1 MADSYSVI
9 QTTPAAPGE
18 TTLLSA
24 TIDIS
29 SSGDNTIIPG
39 VTLQV
44 IRVFRIF
51 AISPSSVVVTPKD
64 GVGGTEFTGPLT
76 LGSFVLDFD
85 GESWFT
91 CSAGNAFVLNLGT
104 AVQVSGRVFYTQG

>member
-1 MADSYSVI
+1 MSDAYQVV
-9 QTTPAAPGE
+9 QTTPAAPSA

-24 TIDIS
+24 TIDINT
-29 SSGDNTIIPG
+29 SGDNTIIAG
-39 VTLQV
+39 VALQV

-51 AISPSSVVVTPKD
+51 VVAPSSVVVTPKN
-64 GVGGTEFTGPLT
+64 GTAGTGFTGPLT

-85 GESWFT
+85 GEAWFT
-91 CSAGNAFVLNLGT
+91 CSTGNNFVLNLGT